1 MRYIISIPFYAK
13 GLQEVEQAMD
23 KIAKAIEVPYISVS
37 SQDGTTGKKKWEGD
51 KEESPQVGSFL
62 GI

>member
-51 KEESPQVGSFL
+51 KEYED
-62 GI
+62 